1 MTKTLFNTFPTACV
15 SGATRSKVL
24 VAICNFKFKP
34 EVSKQ
39 KKGLQQNTLSI
50 KLGGGRGMEK
60 FSLRK
65 CRNPSNLSHIMFL
78 PDTKT
83 STQVG

>member
-50 KLGGGRGMEK
+50 KLGGAEEWK
-60 FSLRK
+60 SSVSENAETLQ
-65 CRNPSNLSHIMFL
+65 I
-78 PDTKT
+78 
-83 STQVG
+83 

>member
-34 EVSKQ
+34 EVRKQ
-39 KKGLQQNTLSI
+39 TKGLQQNAFINRAGEQRNGIVRSQ
-50 KLGGGRGMEK
+50 KMQKPFK
-60 FSLRK
+60 FE
-65 CRNPSNLSHIMFL
+65 SHH
-78 PDTKT
+78 
-83 STQVG
+83 